1 VKPSRGKSMTSR
13 IFITLSALIWG
24 VGVPILEVND
34 THVFNEDWTPHSR
47 IHQVWQ
53 LFTNTGFAGL
63 VMWLVWV
70 KEEVILP
77 AILGLLITGGFMAAF
92 IIRGT
97 YGGSMKYLDGT
108 EKTVLGINIGVL
120 GFGLVIAALLTAIL
134 LEKRRSV

>member
-1 VKPSRGKSMTSR
+1 MTSR
-13 IFITLSALIWG
+13 LLVTFGALIWG

-53 LFTNTGFAGL
+53 LLTNTGFASL
-63 VMWLVWV
+63 VLWLVWA

-77 AILGLLITGGFMAAF
+77 AIMGLIVTGGFLLAF

-108 EKTVLGINIGVL
+108 EKTVLGMNIGVL
-120 GFGLVIAALLTAIL
+120 GFGLVIAALLSAIL
-134 LEKRRSV
+134 LEKRHSA

>member
-1 VKPSRGKSMTSR
+1 MTSR

-53 LFTNTGFAGL
+53 LLTNTGFAAL
-63 VMWLVWV
+63 VLWLVWV

-77 AILGLLITGGFMAAF
+77 AIMGLIVTGGFLIAF

-97 YGGSMKYLDGT
+97 YGGSMKYLDGS

-120 GFGLVIAALLTAIL
+120 GFGLVVAALLTAIL
-134 LEKRRSV
+134 LEKRHPA